1 MKHLKLFA
9 LFGAIFLFTP
19 LFAGFDCE
27 CSFSDGDGG
36 HYTIG
41 YDCGGD
47 GEAVL
52 QHWTWDNDGEY
63 ANNTQIVANPGLD
76 GPC

>member
-1 MKHLKLFA
+1 M
-9 LFGAIFLFTP
+9 TP

-27 CSFSDGDGG
+27 CSFSDGEGG

-41 YDCGGD
+41 YDCGGG
-47 GEAVL
+47 GEDVL
-52 QHWTWDNDGEY
+52 QHWEWDNFSGY
-63 ANNTQIVANPGLD
+63 ADTTSIIQNPGPN